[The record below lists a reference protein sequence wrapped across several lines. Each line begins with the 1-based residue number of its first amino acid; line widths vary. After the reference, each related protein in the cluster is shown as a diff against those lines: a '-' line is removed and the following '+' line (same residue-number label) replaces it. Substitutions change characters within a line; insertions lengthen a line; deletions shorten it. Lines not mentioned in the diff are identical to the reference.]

1 MRCDCVNSEL
11 VCQTDADCED
21 DGCSGGRIWNDC
33 VLCSSEITCQ
43 NHHFRESLCDASGNT
58 VCSIGGCRCPGSSVF
73 HNDSCI
79 DVTECPCDVEGHAF
93 AQGEIWSDDCNQW
106 SGSPSVHTASFKVQ
120 TYFEIV
126 YPVLSICFGG
136 QVLCT
141 EHQCDKMCSSI
152 GETHFATFDG
162 TGFEFMPQS
171 GDDIDYTTAFKSLM
185 YNLYM
190 YM

>member
-1 MRCDCVNSEL
+1 MIFSFFRDFNANFTKCFCDANMLLINDNGDCVAPNECPCYYRGLPYMNGQHFYERCMRCDCVNSEL

-58 VCSIGGCRCPGSSVF
+58 LCSIGGCRCPGSSVF

-93 AQGEIWSDDCNQW
+93 AQGEIWGDDCNQW
-106 SGSPSVHTASFKVQ
+106 
-120 TYFEIV
+120 
-126 YPVLSICFGG
+126 
-136 QVLCT
+136 
-141 EHQCDKMCSSI
+141 
-152 GETHFATFDG
+152 
-162 TGFEFMPQS
+162 
-171 GDDIDYTTAFKSLM
+171 
-185 YNLYM
+185 
-190 YM
+190 